1 MSLVRAINPAF
12 PALLPKPVPGL
23 FCGRVIPGSSEVPSE
38 SSVIASHSLPA
49 PLCSP
54 SRVSSVGSVIESRSL
69 SASPCLHVVP
79 ESSEVPSVN
88 SDPHRLP
95 ETWTALLMCG
105 SRILEGHL
113 RGHVTRSRVVPES
126 SEVPSVNSD
135 PKRLPATWTDLLVC
149 GSRILEGSLQGHVM
163 PTHSVSCLP
172 PRSVPA
178 GSLLDRACL
187 LDEGSARVGGF
198 LALTRPAGRAHPR
211 HSQNRASAS
220 PLPRPHRRCN
230 GGGGCLYS

>member
-54 SRVSSVGSVIESRSL
+54 SRVSSVGSVIESHSL

-79 ESSEVPSVN
+79 EFSEGPSVN

-95 ETWTALLMCG
+95 ETWTALLVCG
-105 SRILEGHL
+105 FRILE
-113 RGHVTRSRVVPES
+113 RSF
-126 SEVPSVNSD
+126 
-135 PKRLPATWTDLLVC
+135 
-149 GSRILEGSLQGHVM
+149 QGHGL
-163 PTHSVSCLP
+163 PTHSGSCLP
-172 PRSVPA
+172 PCSVPA

-198 LALTRPAGRAHPR
+198 LALTQPAGRAHPR
-211 HSQNRASAS
+211 HSQHRASAS
-220 PLPRPHRRCN
+220 PLPRPHRRSI
-230 GGGGCLYS
+230 LLLIFVFLLL